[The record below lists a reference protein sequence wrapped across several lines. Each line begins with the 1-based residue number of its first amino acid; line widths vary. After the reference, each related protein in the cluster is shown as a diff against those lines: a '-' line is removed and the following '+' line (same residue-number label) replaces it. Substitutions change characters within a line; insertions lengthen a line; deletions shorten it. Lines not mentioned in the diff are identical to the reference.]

1 MKVTIYFSEENLK
14 TLKSMANANT
24 ELREL
29 YKYLS
34 LAYEDAVW
42 EPRERLLIG
51 SCLDGSKNE
60 TN

>member
-1 MKVTIYFSEENLK
+1 MKVTIDLSEENLK
-14 TLKSMANANT
+14 TLKTMANANT

-29 YKYLS
+29 YEYLS

-51 SCLDGSKNE
+51 SYFDRSKDE
-60 TN
+60 TI

>member
-1 MKVTIYFSEENLK
+1 MKVTIDLSEENLK

-29 YKYLS
+29 FKYLS

-51 SCLDGSKNE
+51 SYLDRSKDE